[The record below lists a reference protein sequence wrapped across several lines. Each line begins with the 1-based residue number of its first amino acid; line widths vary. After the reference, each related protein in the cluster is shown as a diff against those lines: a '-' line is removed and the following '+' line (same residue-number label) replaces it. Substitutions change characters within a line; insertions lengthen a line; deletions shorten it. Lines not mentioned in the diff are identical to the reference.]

1 MIYHQVIFIPLRQ
14 EIHKE
19 VTKKKKHNMENSSK
33 PILCTIGIGHCQSH
47 IGSKRGKIPLR
58 KLFLKW
64 FWTLHFFMLEVFATT
79 LRISNFLTFSK
90 WSIHLTKKWFSCEYG
105 KFIKANT
112 VHNWR
117 RPSSVAYWVK
127 KRQKSIEEFPA
138 AFAEFIF
145 SFNRKYTIQIVRF
158 FVLQARRNISKSSG
172 ANLPPPPLCVEME
185 FYTGIS

>member
-47 IGSKRGKIPLR
+47 IGSKRSKIPLR

-64 FWTLHFFMLEVFATT
+64 FRNLHFFMLEVFATT

-90 WSIHLTKKWFSCEYG
+90 WSMHLTKKMVQLRIWKIHQSQHCAQLASAVVSRILGQKEA
-105 KFIKANT
+105 K
-112 VHNWR
+112 VHW
-117 RPSSVAYWVK
+117 
-127 KRQKSIEEFPA
+127 
-138 AFAEFIF
+138 
-145 SFNRKYTIQIVRF
+145 
-158 FVLQARRNISKSSG
+158 
-172 ANLPPPPLCVEME
+172 
-185 FYTGIS
+185 GISSCFCWVHLLLQSEIYYSNCPFFCSPGPSEHFQIKWG